1 MGDQQ
6 RRRVW
11 GEGPEQD
18 HIHAKFKIRPSDL
31 GRGHLAGG
39 RDPGLDAPGHM
50 QSWGCTHRYTREDS
64 PPSCVHGAAGL
75 MGEGAWLP
83 SASRTHPTQP
93 WGDLRA
99 HVQPEATSPGPHA
112 SLDED
117 VGLLT
122 SSPRTLGQTANLSS
136 HRHQPHAG
144 SRSAPS
150 GPLPCPGGRTG
161 NPLPI
166 LPLVWATRW
175 PWPALY
181 HVPQVPQGSHSTEEV
196 ELWGSWRVVRGG
208 GRSQAPEPPARG
220 SESPLLATFRQA
232 HHVLWGSTRTP
243 RPFQGTCP
251 PASLATDLSEA

>member
-18 HIHAKFKIRPSDL
+18 HLHAKFKIRPSDL

-39 RDPGLDAPGHM
+39 RDPGLDAPGHV
-50 QSWGCTHRYTREDS
+50 QSWGCTHCYTREDS

-136 HRHQPHAG
+136 HRHQSHAG

-150 GPLPCPGGRTG
+150 GPLPCPGAGPGTLCPSFPWSGPPGGRGRLCTMSRRSRRAPTLQRRSSCG
-161 NPLPI
+161 GPGG
-166 LPLVWATRW
+166 W
-175 PWPALY
+175 
-181 HVPQVPQGSHSTEEV
+181 SEV
-196 ELWGSWRVVRGG
+196 EGGARPQSHPPGAPSPPSWPPSGRLIMCSGVAPGPRGL
-208 GRSQAPEPPARG
+208 SRG
-220 SESPLLATFRQA
+220 LALQPHWRQ
-232 HHVLWGSTRTP
+232 T
-243 RPFQGTCP
+243 
-251 PASLATDLSEA
+251 

>member
-18 HIHAKFKIRPSDL
+18 HLHAKFKIRPSDL

-39 RDPGLDAPGHM
+39 RDPGLDAPGHV

-122 SSPRTLGQTANLSS
+122 SRPRTLGQTANLSS

-150 GPLPCPGGRTG
+150 GPLPCPGAGPGTLCPSFPG
-161 NPLPI
+161 LGHPVAVAGSVPCPAGPAG
-166 LPLVWATRW
+166 LPLYRGGRAVGVLAGGQRWREEPGPRATRQGLRV
-175 PWPALY
+175 PPLGHLQAGSSCALGL
-181 HVPQVPQGSHSTEEV
+181 HQD
-196 ELWGSWRVVRGG
+196 
-208 GRSQAPEPPARG
+208 PEAFPGDLPSSLTG
-220 SESPLLATFRQA
+220 D
-232 HHVLWGSTRTP
+232 
-243 RPFQGTCP
+243 RPK
-251 PASLATDLSEA
+251 